1 MKTLKKIRQFST
13 AFLLLIGTI
22 ISGFGICRAPD
33 SDQKILELEL
43 EQNALL
49 LEQTQTAFAVQKNS
63 SGSPGAEKQADTI
76 SVIGDSVFLGAA
88 PAFQKVQK
96 NVIINA
102 KISRQVY
109 HGIDVAKKMKKKGT
123 LGNTVIL
130 SLGTNGN
137 FNPATGQALIDF
149 LGKNRKIY
157 WVNIYG
163 KNIGWQKKVNKTIQ
177 ELAKKNENVT
187 VINWAKTAKKHAD
200 WFYQDGTH
208 LNTKGQQ
215 GFARFIKKKL

>member
-1 MKTLKKIRQFST
+1 MKNLKKIKQFGT
-13 AFLLLIGTI
+13 ALLLLLCTV
-22 ISGFGICRAPD
+22 ISGFGICTAPD
-33 SDQKILELEL
+33 SDQKTLEQEL
-43 EQNALL
+43 AQNALM
-49 LEQTQTAFAVQKNS
+49 LEQTQTAFAVPKNPA
-63 SGSPGAEKQADTI
+63 GTQGTAEQLSTV

-88 PAFQKVQK
+88 PAFQKIQK

-109 HGIDVAKKMKKKGT
+109 QGIDVAKKMKKKGT

-137 FNPATGQALIDF
+137 FNPATGQSLIDF
-149 LGKNRKIY
+149 LGKERKIY
-157 WVNIYG
+157 WVNVYG
-163 KNIGWQKKVNKTIQ
+163 KNISWQKKVNKTIQ
-177 ELAKKNENVT
+177 ALAKKNENVT
-187 VINWAKTAKKHAD
+187 VINWAKTAKKHSD

-208 LNTKGQQ
+208 LNTKGQE